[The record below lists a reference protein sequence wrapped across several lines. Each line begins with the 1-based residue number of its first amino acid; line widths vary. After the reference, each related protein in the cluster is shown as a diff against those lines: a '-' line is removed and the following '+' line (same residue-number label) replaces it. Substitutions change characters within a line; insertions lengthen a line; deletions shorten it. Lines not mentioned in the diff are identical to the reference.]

1 MSSHLNSVADRLL
14 SVFCRFVLKY
24 FINRW
29 DNLALWLIEGGGITK
44 QVTIFHYESR
54 EKTEKI
60 DRFISASIY
69 KIHAK
74 CRLVR
79 GVFFFVTATTFSA
92 DIFSNIFCLLFPEKF
107 ITLFFAIYYWNIC
120 SEMTRILNAHIPH
133 YTHLA
138 QGYSGNTSNDLRIN
152 ARLSEDVAKNTME
165 NCKKKINFNSMA

>member
-79 GVFFFVTATTFSA
+79 GVFFCHSRNFFRRYFLQYFLFTFPRKIYNA
-92 DIFSNIFCLLFPEKF
+92 FFCYLLLKYLQWNDTNFERSHS
-107 ITLFFAIYYWNIC
+107 TLHSSRAGVFRKY
-120 SEMTRILNAHIPH
+120 
-133 YTHLA
+133 
-138 QGYSGNTSNDLRIN
+138 Q
-152 ARLSEDVAKNTME
+152 
-165 NCKKKINFNSMA
+165 